1 MANLPATIPS
11 GQVGETRSYRSSGSS
26 EPPIDVEF
34 REIPDI
40 SKASPGIF
48 RNAPTDVKGGRE
60 DNRRSDIYYHTNK
73 SSRGWKFNLSVIG
86 ITFIVLIF
94 LYWILATK
102 NGATNFWNK
111 LSAIVQPT
119 GKILSNKPMFIKGQS
134 QLFENQ
140 AIASAQPG
148 ATTNGSSM
156 QSSGSSGSNLGSIL
170 NGLGT
175 LGGGLPGTY
184 L

>member
-34 REIPDI
+34 REIPEV

-48 RNAPTDVKGGRE
+48 RSTPTDVRGGKE
-60 DNRRSDIYYHTNK
+60 DNRRSDIYYHSNK
-73 SSRGWKFNLSVIG
+73 PSRSRKFSLSVIG
-86 ITFIVLIF
+86 ITLIVLIF
-94 LYWILATK
+94 LYWVLATK

-111 LSAIVQPT
+111 LSAIVRPT
-119 GKILSNKPMFIKGQS
+119 GKILSSKPMFVRGQS
-134 QLFENQ
+134 QLFENKSIAAAQ
-140 AIASAQPG
+140 AG

-156 QSSGSSGSNLGSIL
+156 QSNGGSGLSDII

-175 LGGGLPGTY
+175 FGGGLPGTY
-184 L
+184 I